1 MSMLLDL
8 GIPDDRGTGIPFDQE
23 DEDGLGGYVS
33 PASIDDIYLTDS
45 KEDESHGS
53 SQHTEDK
60 EGLQPP
66 KKWKIDHTS
75 GVYKMKRM
83 QNPA

>member
-1 MSMLLDL
+1 MSPIL
-8 GIPDDRGTGIPFDQE
+8 
-23 DEDGLGGYVS
+23 
-33 PASIDDIYLTDS
+33 IDDIYLTDS